1 MRRRDSA
8 AVNRISRVCWTT
20 MAAIMELPCG
30 QHLIT
35 LISGPIQGTTFRSRR
50 LREPRPT
57 VVDGFRRSKPI
68 RRRTEVRNPV
78 TWLCLPFVVT
88 RCFARLPFSTKLAE
102 SAYVSRRDSST
113 TSQSLTPDTVCL
125 SNNCNNW
132 KIFVSQ

>member
-68 RRRTEVRNPV
+68 RRRTEYV
-78 TWLCLPFVVT
+78 TQLLG
-88 RCFARLPFSTKLAE
+88 
-102 SAYVSRRDSST
+102 YVYPSW
-113 TSQSLTPDTVCL
+113 SLVASLICHFPP
-125 SNNCNNW
+125 S
-132 KIFVSQ
+132 